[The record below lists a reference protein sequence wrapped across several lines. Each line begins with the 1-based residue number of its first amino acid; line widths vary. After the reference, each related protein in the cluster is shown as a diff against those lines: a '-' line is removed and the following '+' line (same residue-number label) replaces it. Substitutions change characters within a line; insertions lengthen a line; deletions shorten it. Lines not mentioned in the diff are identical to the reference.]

1 MKEPEMRSI
10 AKWIT
15 EVLTRPDDA
24 ATAGRV
30 RGEVRAL
37 CQQFPA
43 PTT

>member
-1 MKEPEMRSI
+1 MKVAEMLSI

-15 EVLTRPDDA
+15 QVLEKPDDA

-30 RGEVRAL
+30 RGEVQSL

-43 PTT
+43 PTV